1 MMERDF
7 STLRR
12 KINPMP
18 EDVRKILEEKNLMD
32 VYLKRPPYQR
42 NDYIGWIERAVH
54 QETRE
59 RRLRQMIE
67 ELELGNL
74 YMNMEYH
81 QK

>member
-1 MMERDF
+1 MTKRDL

-18 EDVRKILEEKNLMD
+18 EDIRKILEEKNLMEA
-32 VYLKRPPYQR
+32 YLKRPPYQK

-54 QETRE
+54 EETRE
-59 RRLRQMIE
+59 RRLKQMIE

-81 QK
+81 QR

>member
-1 MMERDF
+1 MIKRDL

-12 KINPMP
+12 KINPML
-18 EDVRKILEEKNLMD
+18 EDIRKILEEKNLMEA
-32 VYLKRPPYQR
+32 YLKRPPYQK

-54 QETRE
+54 EETRE
-59 RRLRQMIE
+59 RKLKQMIE

-81 QK
+81 QR